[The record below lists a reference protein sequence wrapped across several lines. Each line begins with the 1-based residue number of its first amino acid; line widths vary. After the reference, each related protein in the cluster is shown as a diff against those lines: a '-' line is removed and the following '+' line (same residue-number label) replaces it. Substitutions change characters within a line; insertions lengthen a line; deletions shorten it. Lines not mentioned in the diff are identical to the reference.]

1 MEAVNVRL
9 VAEGGQL
16 TLPLTPWGRRTWPAC
31 RSCRAGRKQRLSAEQ
46 FRREAGRFSASSS
59 SVGGGRRVIVIG
71 DNAKHHHAWREPY
84 AAHFALDFLP
94 PCNPEIGP
102 DQAGV
107 EAHAPTNRYFQ
118 TLEDVIAAVEEQ

>member
-1 MEAVNVRL
+1 M
-9 VAEGGQL
+9 
-16 TLPLTPWGRRTWPAC
+16 
-31 RSCRAGRKQRLSAEQ
+31 
-46 FRREAGRFSASSS
+46 
-59 SVGGGRRVIVIG
+59 GGGRRVIVIG

-118 TLEDVIAAVEEQ
+118 TLEDVIAAVEEQFGARAPPRLALNARIAPEPQIPRQACGTILVH